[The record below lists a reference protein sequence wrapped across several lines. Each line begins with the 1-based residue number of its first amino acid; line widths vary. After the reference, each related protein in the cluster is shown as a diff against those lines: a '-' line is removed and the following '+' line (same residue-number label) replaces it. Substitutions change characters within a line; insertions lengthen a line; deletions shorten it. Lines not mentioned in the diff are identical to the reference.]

1 LVRGQYLI
9 QAKQSGEHKD
19 EPVDPD
25 SEPVPEPV
33 LTGSGKEKLKEQTSS
48 DAEVKNI
55 VNADVE
61 EADDADADDAD
72 AADDVEDESVVPN
85 VDVDPGNDD
94 KPDKTSGERS
104 SAETSPGG

>member
-1 LVRGQYLI
+1 MVRGQYLI

-19 EPVDPD
+19 EPVDLD
-25 SEPVPEPV
+25 SEPVPGPV
-33 LTGSGKEKLKEQTSS
+33 LTGSGKEKLKEKTSS
-48 DAEVKNI
+48 DAGGVKNI

-61 EADDADADDAD
+61 EADDAD